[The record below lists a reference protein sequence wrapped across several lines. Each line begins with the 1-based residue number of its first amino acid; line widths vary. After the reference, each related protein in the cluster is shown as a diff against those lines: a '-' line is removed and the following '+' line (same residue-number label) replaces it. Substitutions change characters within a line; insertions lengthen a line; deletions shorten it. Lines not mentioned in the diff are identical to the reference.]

1 MRKQRGLMMLGG
13 ATIALAALGAV
24 LLVWRGPWWLDGE
37 FLSDRELRTGSSAL
51 VTGFRT
57 SVVQLLAVF
66 GAGIALLFTA
76 FNYRLTQ
83 RGQVTERFTK
93 ALERLGSPEMYVRIG
108 GLLALEQIVQDA
120 PGQADHATQVL
131 QAFVRDRASRGS
143 ARRPKVSRSARIA
156 AARRAARNGEGPPS
170 AASASKRPDADVQQA
185 VTTLVGPPAYGHP
198 DDDIWDWGGGGD
210 HVEARTID
218 LSDLDLA
225 GVNFHRADLCGVRF
239 DGADLSQASMTRS
252 YLQGASME
260 GANLTGALM
269 YRANLN
275 RARLKNADL
284 TDAYIDGADLRNAY
298 GLTVEQV
305 LVAEVTSRTS
315 LPSRIAQDPRVLAHT
330 AEVEQ
335 RIDEEFNNNLE
346 EFEPHTPRHRAP

>member
-1 MRKQRGLMMLGG
+1 MRKQRGLVILGG
-13 ATIALAALGAV
+13 VAIASAALGAV
-24 LLVWRGPWWLDGE
+24 LLVWRGPWWFDGE

-57 SVVQLLAVF
+57 SVVQLFAVF

-93 ALERLGSPEMYVRIG
+93 ALERLGSSEMYVRIG

-131 QAFVRDRASRGS
+131 KAFVRDRASRGS
-143 ARRPKVSRSARIA
+143 APRPASRSARIA
-156 AARRAARNGEGPPS
+156 AARRAARNGGSPPS
-170 AASASKRPDADVQQA
+170 AASARKRPDADVQQA
-185 VTTLVGPPAYGHP
+185 VTTLVGPPTYGHP
-198 DDDIWDWGGGGD
+198 DDDIWEWEGGGG
-210 HVEARTID
+210 HVEARAID

-275 RARLKNADL
+275 RARLKGADL
-284 TDAYIDGADLRNAY
+284 TDAYIDGADLQNSY

-315 LPSRIAQDPRVLAHT
+315 LPSRIAQDPRVLARA
-330 AEVEQ
+330 AEVEK
-335 RIDEEFNNNLE
+335 RIDEGFNSNLE
-346 EFEPHTPRHRAP
+346 KTE